1 MQWMPKLAIFYGH
14 TTLVRLYMAVYQQ
27 VTGVSIL
34 EMVIQLAWQGS
45 TLLGLVELHSML
57 SALPN

>member
-1 MQWMPKLAIFYGH
+1 
-14 TTLVRLYMAVYQQ
+14 MAVYQQ